1 MPRWAQE
8 RRDPSLASLKRRESV
23 KMEEML
29 VSLLLPIVT
38 LAVGNRL
45 SADRFVR
52 AAKRAYVRAAIEDA
66 FPGSSKLNY
75 SRIAVITGLTRKEV
89 SQTVAQIDGGRCQ
102 FMRTT
107 RGQRALEVVRGWRMD
122 PRFHDEKGRPA
133 ELPLRSGRRTFAA
146 LVKAYARDVTPM
158 SVLTELVRLGAV
170 SRSPSTNTLRL
181 LSPRAHKK
189 GDAEQN
195 MAELARLL
203 GDFVSTINQ
212 RHAPDGPPA
221 FFSFKDSMLTLPQQA
236 ARFDRVFSSRAAAL
250 LDSFDQWIAS
260 QPRKPGRRGGTPVA
274 RVGIGVYLVHNDQ
287 GGSPPRDLSGATAG
301 KGRPVRRASGR
312 PRSP

>member
-1 MPRWAQE
+1 VPRQARE
-8 RRDPSLASLKRRESV
+8 HSGHRLASRRRHISV
-23 KMEEML
+23 KVDDVL
-29 VSLLLPIVT
+29 VALLLPIVT
-38 LAVGNRL
+38 LAVDSRL
-45 SADRFVR
+45 GADRFVR
-52 AAKRAYVRAAIEDA
+52 AARRAYVLAAVNEA
-66 FPGSSKLNY
+66 FPSSTKLNY

-89 SQTVAQIDGGRCQ
+89 SQTIAQIEDGHRRY
-102 FMRTT
+102 MRAT
-107 RGQRALEVVRGWRMD
+107 REQRALEVVRGWRMD
-122 PRFHDEKGRPA
+122 PRFHNEKGRPA

-181 LSPRAHKK
+181 LSPRAHKRA
-189 GDAEQN
+189 DAEQN

-212 RHAPDGPPA
+212 RQAPEGSPA
-221 FFSFKDSMLTLPQQA
+221 FFSFKDSVLSLPQQA

-260 QPRKPGRRGGTPVA
+260 QPRKPGRGAVPAA
-274 RVGIGVYLVHNDQ
+274 RVGIGVYLVHNDP
-287 GGSPPRDLSGATAG
+287 GPLAPRDLSGAQAG
-301 KGRPVRRASGR
+301 KRRQVRRASGR